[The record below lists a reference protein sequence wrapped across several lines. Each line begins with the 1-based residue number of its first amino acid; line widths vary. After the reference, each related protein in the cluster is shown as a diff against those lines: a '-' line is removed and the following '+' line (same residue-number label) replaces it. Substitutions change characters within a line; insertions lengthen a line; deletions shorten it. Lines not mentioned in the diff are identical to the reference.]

1 MDGDMNDIFQKLN
14 GMLSDEET
22 RSNLKNILDNISS
35 SNNSSSKTDSGPHS
49 TSTENAKNTS
59 NTINNSSN
67 NANNSNKINNL
78 DFDLQTFLKLQ
89 SVLKNINNESNDSR
103 SKLLLSLK
111 PYLRESKKEKLDQYI
126 KMLNL
131 AKIIEVMGP
140 LGGEN
145 KKNE

>member
-14 GMLSDEET
+14 SMLSDEET
-22 RSNLKNILDNISS
+22 RSNLKNILGNISS
-35 SNNSSSKTDSGPHS
+35 SNNSSGKTSFASQS
-49 TSTENAKNTS
+49 TNTEGNNNTKD
-59 NTINNSSN
+59 NINNSSN
-67 NANNSNKINNL
+67 DTNDSNKTNHL

-89 SVLKNINNESNDSR
+89 SILKNMNNGSNDSR
-103 SKLLLSLK
+103 SNLLLSLK

-145 KKNE
+145 KKHE

>member
-22 RSNLKNILDNISS
+22 RSNLKNILGNISS
-35 SNNSSSKTDSGPHS
+35 SNNASEKAESASQS
-49 TSTENAKNTS
+49 TNTEN
-59 NTINNSSN
+59 INNAKDNINDSPN
-67 NANNSNKINNL
+67 GTNNSNRTNNL

-89 SVLKNINNESNDSR
+89 SVLKNMNNGSNDSR
-103 SKLLLSLK
+103 SNLLLSLK

>member
-67 NANNSNKINNL
+67 NANNSNKTNNL

>member
-22 RSNLKNILDNISS
+22 RSNLKNILGNISS
-35 SNNSSSKTDSGPHS
+35 SNNASEKAESASQS
-49 TSTENAKNTS
+49 TNTEN
-59 NTINNSSN
+59 INNAKDNINDSPN
-67 NANNSNKINNL
+67 GTNNSNKTNNL

-89 SVLKNINNESNDSR
+89 SVLKNMNNGSNDSR
-103 SKLLLSLK
+103 SNLLLSLK